1 MADMAN
7 ANMNEAAELSAK
19 ELIDSMS
26 DVDKEGLKGWYWYD
40 WANQAYALT
49 VMTVIVP
56 ALMAN
61 LYNTATGTQSGDGF
75 YALIYGMA
83 MAIVALTAPAL
94 GVIADRIPVK
104 KGMLFWYTVAGIVF
118 CAGMG
123 AAPYFGD
130 GGYKV
135 LALMYVL
142 GSIGFSGGNTIYYAF
157 MPYLAPKKAM
167 DHVSSWGYA
176 YGFMGGSILLLFH
189 LVVLLAT
196 PWDTNFQLAVIFVTS
211 IALVFLINC
220 LCIFLFFVFGML
232 T

>member
-130 GGYKV
+130 GGQVEPQWQDTCNK
-135 LALMYVL
+135 LKFGILQL
-142 GSIGFSGGNTIYYAF
+142 
-157 MPYLAPKKAM
+157 PK
-167 DHVSSWGYA
+167 HIS
-176 YGFMGGSILLLFH
+176 LN
-189 LVVLLAT
+189 VVLI
-196 PWDTNFQLAVIFVTS
+196 QLYPI
-211 IALVFLINC
+211 
-220 LCIFLFFVFGML
+220 
-232 T
+232 